1 MFILPQR
8 VEEVKQFLRVKN
20 KKMKISSKARLI
32 IRWVLTLFG
41 VFFGVYLIYC
51 IRLGYGI

>member
-32 IRWVLTLFG
+32 IRWIVTLLG